1 MDEVTPLTE
10 YAARFRYPGAPWEP
24 TLREA
29 QESIELAQT
38 FIHGYRLAL
47 PASMIVPK
55 TQWNLG
61 RRYTSGPR
69 GSLRKESD
77 CDRNPPRWRK
87 LRAAQRT
94 PLDLEQRAEVL
105 DSVEKPKASLSKTAI
120 KKAIGDGAQV
130 PGADLIVGHKTLIR
144 K

>member
-1 MDEVTPLTE
+1 
-10 YAARFRYPGAPWEP
+10 
-24 TLREA
+24 
-29 QESIELAQT
+29 
-38 FIHGYRLAL
+38 
-47 PASMIVPK
+47 MIVPK

-69 GSLRKESD
+69 GSQRKESD
-77 CDRNPPRWRK
+77 CDRNQPRWRK
-87 LRAAQRT
+87 LRAAQTT